1 MCEGEGGVRKSGS
14 ESGGAGCEEGGR
26 RRRRRRKGGVGS
38 LFCPNRF
45 ERSVGNRGAAAPP
58 RRSGLGR
65 LRCCGLTGGGCGPAR
80 SALGFYFILCVY
92 VYTRTYVFPSRLC
105 REFPSA
111 LPCSSPREMGGC
123 CPHQWVNPWRK
134 YANPP
139 LCSCYLHAR
148 LHPPGCTRALHNAHL
163 LSPAGPPP
171 TRSVTQPAPSH
182 WGHTASARLGCFVF
196 EAAAAPESRRTA
208 ACSVLLGAEVGR

>member
-1 MCEGEGGVRKSGS
+1 MGPGGGGSGAEGAERGEPGEQPAVCEGEGGVRKSGS
-14 ESGGAGCEEGGR
+14 ESGGAGCEEGG

-92 VYTRTYVFPSRLC
+92 IYIHTHTFSP
-105 REFPSA
+105 PDSA
-111 LPCSSPREMGGC
+111 ANSPQPFRAPLP
-123 CPHQWVNPWRK
+123 
-134 YANPP
+134 
-139 LCSCYLHAR
+139 AR
-148 LHPPGCTRALHNAHL
+148 WADAAHIN
-163 LSPAGPPP
+163 G
-171 TRSVTQPAPSH
+171 
-182 WGHTASARLGCFVF
+182 
-196 EAAAAPESRRTA
+196 
-208 ACSVLLGAEVGR
+208 